1 MPRTDTPEGP
11 PVQKKIPKRGP
22 SKETLELGQTCLNLI
37 AKGVERHLL
46 AERLHVTR
54 KRVDH
59 ALRTMRQQAAAAA
72 GEEPPRRASRI
83 VPPKPLDVPGG
94 WRWQEDAACWGE
106 PISLFFGPD
115 GELAAERHQ
124 REQEAKAVCDGCS
137 VRTECLD
144 FSIGGGLSAASWQKY
159 GLWGNLT
166 QDERAA
172 ERRKR
177 MKRASNGRIKDRA
190 KQEQSGEEETAA

>member
-1 MPRTDTPEGP
+1 MPSTDTPEGP

-22 SKETLELGQTCLNLI
+22 SKETLDLGQRCHALI
-37 AKGVERHLL
+37 TQGVERHLL

-59 ALRTMRQQAAAAA
+59 ALRVMRQQAAAAA
-72 GEEPPRRASRI
+72 GEEPPRRAHRVVSRQ
-83 VPPKPLDVPGG
+83 PLEVPGG

-124 REQEAKAVCDGCS
+124 RELEAKEVCAGCS

-144 FSIGGGLSAASWQKY
+144 FSIGGAVPVGQWQKY
-159 GLWGNLT
+159 GLYGNMT
-166 QDERAA
+166 EDERAQ
-172 ERRKR
+172 ERRRR
-177 MKRASNGRIKDRA
+177 MKSASNQRIRDRQ
-190 KQEQSGEEETAA
+190 QEDAA